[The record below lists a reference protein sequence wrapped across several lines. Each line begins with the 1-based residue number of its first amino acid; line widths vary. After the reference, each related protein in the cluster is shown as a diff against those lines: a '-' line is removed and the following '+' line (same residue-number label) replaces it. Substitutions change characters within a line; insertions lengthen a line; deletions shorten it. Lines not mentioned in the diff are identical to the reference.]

1 MAINA
6 QGIVVSVPA
15 DGWRRKGRLRSR
27 MCYWNEENFFEPGEF
42 DEKIEEL
49 KNELRESV
57 KKEINDGIEKLRK
70 ENKELQDIK
79 KNFESIKKDFKK
91 KKDECDRVMRDAES
105 RAKQAR
111 LKELMEHFKVTLWAV
126 SWGYRYKK
134 KCDKCNETR
143 RIQVTLPS
151 GRTVDDECSCRVN
164 KEVYYPEE
172 NVLYEL
178 SERNGEFMAWYK
190 AKGDKGEEYFVE
202 DIRTEYARTI
212 IDHNKDFKEIEEKE
226 LRKKVF
232 FTTKEECQAFCDYL
246 NRDSEVFGYD
256 YDINGKLLREV
267 DE

>member
-15 DGWRRKGRLRSR
+15 DGLRRKGRLMSR

-70 ENKELQDIK
+70 ENKELQGIK
-79 KNFESIKKDFKK
+79 RNFESIKKDFEK
-91 KKDECDRVMRDAES
+91 KKDECDRAMRNAES
-105 RAKQAR
+105 RAKQIR
-111 LKELMEHFKVTLWAV
+111 LKELMEHFKFTLWAV
-126 SWGYRYKK
+126 DWDYQYKK
-134 KCDKCNETR
+134 KCDKCDVHR
-143 RIQVTLPS
+143 RIQVVLPS
-151 GRTVDDECSCRVN
+151 GKTVDDECSCRVS
-164 KEVYYPEE
+164 KKVYRPKE
-172 NVLYEL
+172 NVLYEF
-178 SERNGEFMAWYK
+178 SERNREFAAWYR
-190 AKGDKGEEYFVE
+190 AKGDEGEEYFVE
-202 DIRTEYARTI
+202 DIRAEYAKTI
-212 IDHNKDFKEIEEKE
+212 VDHNKDFKEIERKE
-226 LRKKVF
+226 LRKVF

>member
-15 DGWRRKGRLRSR
+15 DDLRRKGRLMSR

-70 ENKELQDIK
+70 ENKELQGIK
-79 KNFESIKKDFKK
+79 RNFESIKKDFEK
-91 KKDECDRVMRDAES
+91 KKDECDRAMRNAES
-105 RAKQAR
+105 RAKQTR
-111 LKELMEHFKVTLWAV
+111 LKELMEHFKFTLWAV
-126 SWGYRYKK
+126 DWDYQYKK
-134 KCDKCNETR
+134 KCDKCDVHR
-143 RIQVTLPS
+143 RIQVVLPS
-151 GRTVDDECSCRVN
+151 GKTVDDECSCRVS
-164 KEVYYPEE
+164 KKVYRPKE
-172 NVLYEL
+172 NVLYEF
-178 SERNGEFMAWYK
+178 SERNREFVAWYR
-190 AKGDKGEEYFVE
+190 AKGDEGEEYFVE
-202 DIRTEYARTI
+202 DIRAEYAKTI
-212 IDHNKDFKEIEEKE
+212 VDHNKDFKEIEG
-226 LRKKVF
+226 KVF

>member
-15 DGWRRKGRLRSR
+15 DDLRRKGRLMSR

-70 ENKELQDIK
+70 ENKELQGIK
-79 KNFESIKKDFKK
+79 RNFESIKKDFEK
-91 KKDECDRVMRDAES
+91 KKDECDRAMRNAES
-105 RAKQAR
+105 RAKQTR
-111 LKELMEHFKVTLWAV
+111 LKELMEHFKFTLWAV
-126 SWGYRYKK
+126 DWDYQYKK
-134 KCDKCNETR
+134 KCDKCDVHR
-143 RIQVTLPS
+143 RIQVVLPS
-151 GRTVDDECSCRVN
+151 GKTVDDECSCRVS
-164 KEVYYPEE
+164 KKVYRPKE
-172 NVLYEL
+172 NVLYEF
-178 SERNGEFMAWYK
+178 SERNREFVAWYR
-190 AKGDKGEEYFVE
+190 AKGDEGEEYFVE
-202 DIRTEYARTI
+202 DIRAEYAKTI
-212 IDHNKDFKEIEEKE
+212 VDHNKDFKEIEGKE
-226 LRKKVF
+226 LRKVF